1 MKRLAPSREG
11 TDPQPKT
18 LLGGKHKHPPPP
30 AESILALRQPP
41 GAIPLTLRCT
51 DAARHQ
57 LTFSRKIFDTE

>member
-11 TDPQPKT
+11 MDPHPKT
-18 LLGGKHKHPPPP
+18 LLGGKAQALPG
-30 AESILALRQPP
+30 ESILALRQPP
-41 GAIPLTLRCT
+41 GAIPLTLHCT